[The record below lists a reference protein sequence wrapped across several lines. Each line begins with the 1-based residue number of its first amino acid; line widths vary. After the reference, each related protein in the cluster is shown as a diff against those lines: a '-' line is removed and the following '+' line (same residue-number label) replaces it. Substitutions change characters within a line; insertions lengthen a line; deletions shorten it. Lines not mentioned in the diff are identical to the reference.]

1 MESKKLYVGNLNY
14 SVTNQ
19 DLEELFSEYGT
30 VDSVNV
36 IEGKGFGFVE
46 MADAAE
52 AEKAKKGLSES
63 SFKGR
68 ALRVDEANPP
78 ASSDRRGPEAS
89 SSPPPPEVP
98 TEDWSLLSEEEAK
111 ERIQKMVE
119 DASLKETGFGARR
132 FYFVTRENK
141 IPFLDLSDEL
151 TGRLGAY
158 GPAGEGPGGDRGG
171 ARGRSRRLHDRPAG
185 CGAADANHRSRFR
198 PLHEP
203 AILSRF
209 LSRPRTEKALQE
221 IITTGSINPR
231 SHCPAHRGLPCGS
244 A

>member
-1 MESKKLYVGNLNY
+1 MEGKKLYVGNLNY

-19 DLEELFSEYGT
+19 DLEELFSEYGK

-52 AEKAKKGLSES
+52 AEKAKKELSES

-68 ALRVDEANPP
+68 PLRVDEANPP

-89 SSPPPPEVP
+89 SGPPLPEVP
-98 TEDWSLLSEEEAK
+98 TEDWSHLSEEEVK

-119 DASLKETGFGARR
+119 EASLKETGFWARR

-151 TGRLGAY
+151 TGRLEKGQA
-158 GPAGEGPGGDRGG
+158 AIVEVPGDDVVDYTIVPRAVARRMQSVDPESVRFLNPQSSPDSFRDRGP
-171 ARGRSRRLHDRPAG
+171 RRP
-185 CGAADANHRSRFR
+185 FR
-198 PLHEP
+198 
-203 AILSRF
+203 R
-209 LSRPRTEKALQE
+209 
-221 IITTGSINPR
+221 
-231 SHCPAHRGLPCGS
+231 
-244 A
+244 